1 MEYEQ
6 TVENVTFCEVNTI
19 RTLAQFD
26 RGARTVSAVM
36 WKVANI
42 KTIIFE
48 DTEVIFYLEDEP
60 IRWSV
65 LNQNWLGYH

>member
-1 MEYEQ
+1 MSDLWKMFTFYE
-6 TVENVTFCEVNTI
+6 ENTI

-48 DTEVIFYLEDEP
+48 DTEVIFYLGDEP
-60 IRWSV
+60 VRWPIV
-65 LNQNWLGYH
+65 NMNWLGYH